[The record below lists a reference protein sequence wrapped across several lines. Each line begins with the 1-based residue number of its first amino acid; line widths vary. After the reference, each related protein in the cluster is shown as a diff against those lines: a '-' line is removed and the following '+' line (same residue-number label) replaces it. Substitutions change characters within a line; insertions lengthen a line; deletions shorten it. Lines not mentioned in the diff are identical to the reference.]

1 MDNAV
6 LFRNNLLDNYMGRAA
21 GWLELVAKQH
31 KEWIRV
37 VNSFGEYD
45 YAEDVVQ
52 EAYIALYKYA
62 DENKVI
68 KNGKVVRGYIFF
80 TIRSIYYQ
88 YYNTKRKV
96 QKVSIDDPEFRLQIP
111 YDTQMDEQVA
121 FNKICTLIDKELEGW
136 HWYDAKLFKL
146 YRDTDLSIRKIAR
159 ETNISWVSIF
169 NTLKNAKTVIRD
181 KFSEDYLDYIN
192 GDYDRI

>member
-1 MDNAV
+1 
-6 LFRNNLLDNYMGRAA
+6 MGRTA

-62 DENKVI
+62 DETKII
-68 KNGKVVRGYIFF
+68 KEGKVVRGYIFF
-80 TIRSIYYQ
+80 TLRSIYYQ
-88 YYNTKRKV
+88 YYNAKKKIN
-96 QKVSIDDPEFRLQIP
+96 KVSLDDEELKIQIP
-111 YDTQMDEQVA
+111 HNTQMDEQVA
-121 FNKICTLIDKELEGW
+121 FNKICNMIDQELDGW

-169 NTLKNAKTVIRD
+169 NTLKNAKTIIRD
-181 KFSEDYLDYIN
+181 KFGEDYLDYKHE
-192 GDYDRI
+192 DYDRI

>member
-1 MDNAV
+1 MFDN
-6 LFRNNLLDNYMGRAA
+6 NMGRTA

-31 KEWIRV
+31 NEWIRV

-62 DENKVI
+62 DETKII
-68 KNGKVVRGYIFF
+68 KEGKVVRGYIFF
-80 TIRSIYYQ
+80 TLRSIYYQ
-88 YYNTKRKV
+88 YYNAKKKIN
-96 QKVSIDDPEFRLQIP
+96 KVSLDDEEFKIQIP
-111 YDTQMDEQVA
+111 HNTQMDEQVA
-121 FNKICTLIDKELEGW
+121 FNKICNMIDQELDGW

-169 NTLKNAKTVIRD
+169 NTLKNAKTIIRD
-181 KFSEDYLDYIN
+181 KFGEDYLDYKHE
-192 GDYDRI
+192 DYDRI

>member
-1 MDNAV
+1 
-6 LFRNNLLDNYMGRAA
+6 MGRTLR
-21 GWLELVAKQH
+21 WLELVAEQH
-31 KEWIRV
+31 QEWIRI

-62 DENKVI
+62 DETKII
-68 KNGKVVRGYIFF
+68 KDGKVVRGYIFF

-88 YYNTKRKV
+88 YYNAKRKV

-111 YDTQMDEQVA
+111 YDSQMDEQIA

-169 NTLKNAKTVIRD
+169 NTLKNAKNVIRD
-181 KFSEDYLDYIN
+181 KFGEDYLDYKN